1 MVVVMR
7 MVMIMI
13 AAAAAVVVVVVVVL
27 VIVVAVAVICTY
39 KPCSKKDRL
48 ACIQNIIFKEVA
60 SVPYPKEKCTFRN
73 DLTLCNDDFKLLF
86 LFCPFLDKNQ
96 YN

>member
-13 AAAAAVVVVVVVVL
+13 AAAVVV
-27 VIVVAVAVICTY
+27 VVAVAVNYTY
-39 KPCSKKDRL
+39 KPCNKKDRL

-60 SVPYPKEKCTFRN
+60 SVPYPKEKCTFQN
-73 DLTLCNDDFKLLF
+73 DLMLCNDDFKLLF
-86 LFCPFLDKNQ
+86 LFCPFLDKKQ